1 MTSKE
6 LQPAYDA
13 GKADREAGRR
23 DDRRFGRCSSYFL
36 GWTDADRRLSG
47 PGGGN
52 GNGNGASAPSPSGSA
67 EAEAY
72 WKGVDERLAVHIPTA
87 AELAEEAARRERE
100 EAERDAS
107 ASPSVPVVTSG
118 PGG

>member
-23 DDRRFGRCSSYFL
+23 DDRRFGRCSSYYL

-100 EAERDAS
+100 EAEAEGDAS
-107 ASPSVPVVTSG
+107 ASRFYA
-118 PGG
+118 